1 MQDLQGARVMAPQQ
15 DIRILCFGA
24 SITAGHYCFGLKHHP
39 YAIRLRSRLQEVL
52 PSDTVTIDVDGLSG
66 DQVLNGHYLP
76 RLQHRFKDNDTKKYD
91 WLILQGGGNDLGSGS
106 DPGPIYAELYKLWKF
121 GLQGGVKVM
130 ALTVTE
136 TNTESSQ
143 MKAKYRRLND
153 MIRGH
158 EEQNFFVAD
167 VCKSIPY
174 WSMDP
179 ELRKKVWDD
188 GLHFK
193 PLGYDMLGDA
203 IADRLLEILQDTPQR
218 EDSVEKYKL

>member
-1 MQDLQGARVMAPQQ
+1 MAPQQ
-15 DIRILCFGA
+15 EIRILCFGA

-39 YAIRLRSRLQEVL
+39 YAVRLKSRLQEAL
-52 PSDTVTIDVDGLSG
+52 PSHTITIDVDGLSG
-66 DQVLNGHYLP
+66 DVVIKGHYLP
-76 RLQHRFKDNDTKKYD
+76 RLQHRFKENKKYH

-106 DPGPIYAELYKLWKF
+106 DPGPIYDELNKLWNI
-121 GLQGGVKVM
+121 GLLKCAKVM

-143 MKAKYRRLND
+143 MKARYQELNGL
-153 MIRGH
+153 IRGH

-167 VCKSIPY
+167 VCKSLPY

-193 PLGYDMLGDA
+193 PLGYDMFGDA
-203 IADRLLEILQDTPQR
+203 IADRLLEVFR
-218 EDSVEKYKL
+218 ETAPTTSSVEQYKL